1 MVGSIERGEK
11 GVRNQ
16 LCYWFLT
23 PFPSQSTLAVWPT
36 GARRSLKRAGHRL
49 RRIFFTAG
57 PLPGLP
63 ANEYRI
69 DLVSSYYAQF
79 LDRSAAADPGSLHW
93 AALLQQ
99 RVRDQA
105 VIAGILGSDEFYANS
120 V

>member
-1 MVGSIERGEK
+1 MLLVPDTFSLPIDPGS
-11 GVRNQ
+11 
-16 LCYWFLT
+16 LAYWSEA
-23 PFPSQSTLAVWPT
+23 FPKAS
-36 GARRSLKRAGHRL
+36 RAE
-49 RRIFFTAG
+49 IAEDIFTAG
-57 PLPGLP
+57 PLPSLP
-63 ANEYRI
+63 ANEYRL

-79 LDRSAAADPGSLHW
+79 LGRPATDDPGSLHW